1 MATTFIDE
9 GDGVWVRML
18 DDRVLSPAY
27 FQSLS
32 AATRKSVQFVP
43 VRFDNEEVGDLLLR
57 VSRNRRAPLDV
68 RMSIV
73 PENDDGWI
81 FLIWD
86 TKLQQ
91 AVGHEEMMSN
101 TGPYGPPHDPRR
113 DVLRGRS
120 LPKELMEHDDLRSC
134 DIVALLESPRLVELD
149 ASIIKQLRRRLGEWP
164 MRPIAPTRHLIDL
177 VEMCAVDRVQVVL
190 DLDGPFKITQQLF
203 VKALTVQLGPN
214 RTNIE
219 VVKMLLEA
227 GVDDLDVPS
236 VQIHGDMTPGATPFF
251 AACYVNRLDCAMLIL
266 ENERARGQE
275 TSIDKPLQS
284 GASPLH
290 FACQEGHETVARFL
304 ITQRADVNK
313 TRGDGGGPLFAACQN
328 GFPQLAAILL
338 ASNAKLE
345 HGMQRSG
352 TTPLMAACLRGC
364 TETVELL
371 LSAGADVSK
380 TAKDG
385 HTALSLT
392 KAGHKQGG
400 ISKAKEKA
408 IKQILNASFST
419 FRCPR

>member
-1 MATTFIDE
+1 M
-9 GDGVWVRML
+9 
-18 DDRVLSPAY
+18 
-27 FQSLS
+27 
-32 AATRKSVQFVP
+32 
-43 VRFDNEEVGDLLLR
+43 
-57 VSRNRRAPLDV
+57 
-68 RMSIV
+68 
-73 PENDDGWI
+73 
-81 FLIWD
+81 
-86 TKLQQ
+86 
-91 AVGHEEMMSN
+91 
-101 TGPYGPPHDPRR
+101 
-113 DVLRGRS
+113 
-120 LPKELMEHDDLRSC
+120 
-134 DIVALLESPRLVELD
+134 
-149 ASIIKQLRRRLGEWP
+149 
-164 MRPIAPTRHLIDL
+164 
-177 VEMCAVDRVQVVL
+177 
-190 DLDGPFKITQQLF
+190 
-203 VKALTVQLGPN
+203 KALTVQLGPN